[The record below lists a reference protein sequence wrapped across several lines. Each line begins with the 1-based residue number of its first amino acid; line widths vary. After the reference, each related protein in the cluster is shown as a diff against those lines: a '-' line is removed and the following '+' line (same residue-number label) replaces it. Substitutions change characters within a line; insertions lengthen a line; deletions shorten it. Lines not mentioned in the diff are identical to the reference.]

1 MGELQQDR
9 GRPLIERAADLLP
22 EAKEE
27 KIAALPAP

>member
-1 MGELQQDR
+1 MPFMLSHD

-27 KIAALPAP
+27 KVVALPVR